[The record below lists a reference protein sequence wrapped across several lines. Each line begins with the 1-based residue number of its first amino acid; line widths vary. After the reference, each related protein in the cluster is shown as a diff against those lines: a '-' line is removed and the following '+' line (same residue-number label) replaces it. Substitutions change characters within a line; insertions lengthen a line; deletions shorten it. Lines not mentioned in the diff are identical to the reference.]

1 MLVCDPLD
9 LKKNNLPFMKHILL
23 VDDHPIV
30 RTALQSIV
38 RKVVK
43 ESNVIHA
50 GTLQEAETMI
60 VQHPFDLVILDL
72 SIPGSTGAG
81 MIPILRKLAPD
92 SPILICSGRD
102 EHVNAPHCIT
112 MGANGYLPKSASDEE
127 TETAIRTV
135 LQNNKYLR
143 PQVQAQI
150 LDNFLHS
157 RPLLPNPIE
166 SLTPREREVMELLI
180 MGKWTK
186 EIAELLN
193 LKFSTV
199 STHKSRILEKMGA
212 DNTVELY
219 KKVEEYASELKSK
232 Y

>member
-1 MLVCDPLD
+1 
-9 LKKNNLPFMKHILL
+9 MKHILL

-50 GTLQEAETMI
+50 GTLQEAETLI

-72 SIPGSTGAG
+72 SIPGSIGAG

>member
-1 MLVCDPLD
+1 MFDPVVLEET
-9 LKKNNLPFMKHILL
+9 NLPCMKYILI

-30 RTALQSIV
+30 RIALESTA

-43 ESNVIHA
+43 DSHVIHA
-50 GTLQEAETMI
+50 GTLQEAEQQI
-60 VQHPFDLVILDL
+60 SKNRLDLIILDL
-72 SIPGSTGAG
+72 SIPGSAGTG
-81 MIPILRKLAPD
+81 MIPLLSKL
-92 SPILICSGRD
+92 SSGTPILICSGRD

-112 MGANGYLPKSASDEE
+112 MGANGYVPKSASDDEI
-127 TETAIRTV
+127 ETAIRTV
-135 LQNNKYLR
+135 IQNNKYLR

-166 SLTPREREVMELLI
+166 SLTPREREVLDLLI

-212 DNTVELY
+212 DNTIELY